1 LAMRRLLGGSSDHTS
16 MTVQIIER
24 EEEEWSS
31 TRRHFVGL
39 ADNDNQNRRYYV
51 TPQRVLELIWGGE
64 GRNMRTIVLKEEAGG
79 NLRCGGVIARPRT
92 LIVPWSAISV
102 EPPANAVRK
111 DR

>member
-1 LAMRRLLGGSSDHTS
+1 MRRLLGGSSDHTS

-51 TPQRVLELIWGGE
+51 TPQRVL
-64 GRNMRTIVLKEEAGG
+64 
-79 NLRCGGVIARPRT
+79 
-92 LIVPWSAISV
+92 S
-102 EPPANAVRK
+102 
-111 DR
+111 